1 MTMRK
6 ALLLGS
12 QASLKLLERPLARQR
27 FEGEWP
33 ARTKWRDVLKLTGA
47 ARCELLV
54 IDLNMSRTSGVQI
67 VGQLQKL
74 HKVPMMFIGNSDR
87 LAQYEKE
94 LEPLLAQADVDWVST
109 PVREDEFRLRVKK
122 VAAGTAP
129 AIVTWNV
136 PELRSDSSGRLDATL
151 IAEYFGWKLTE
162 LSNALG
168 RSVQAVHKTPDAPA
182 LQKRLEK
189 LERTALLAR
198 RLVSDKPSDLRKWL
212 NTPSP
217 DLDEEK
223 PGKLLLE
230 DPDVVVQ
237 WLEDAGS
244 GQP

>member
-1 MTMRK
+1 MRK

-12 QASLKLLERPLARQR
+12 QASLKFLERPLATQS
-27 FEGEWP
+27 FEIECP

-47 ARCELLV
+47 VRCELLL
-54 IDLNMSRTSGVQI
+54 IDLNMPRTSGVQI
-67 VGQLQKL
+67 VGQLRKL
-74 HKVPMMFIGNSDR
+74 HKVPMMFIGSSDR

-94 LEPLLAQADVDWVST
+94 LEPLLAQAGADWIST
-109 PVREDEFRLRVKK
+109 PVREAEFRLRVKK
-122 VAAGTAP
+122 VAARAAP
-129 AIVTWNV
+129 EIATWNV
-136 PELRSDSSGRLDATL
+136 PELRSDSSGRVDATL
-151 IAEYFGWKLTE
+151 IAEHFGWKLTE

-168 RSVQAVHKTPDAPA
+168 RSVQAVHKTPDAPT

-198 RLVSDKPSDLRKWL
+198 RLVSDKPSDLLKWL

-230 DPDVVVQ
+230 NPDVVVQ
-237 WLEDAGS
+237 WLEDAAS
-244 GQP
+244 GHPA